1 MQKLLFFIII
11 LFSVQVFSQHDM
23 VWLNHPVYQFLKE
36 MKVKNLISTIHDD
49 TPNLSRLDVLRFLTI
64 LDSNKEKLSTIER
77 GRLSRY
83 LNEFSDDLSDEKS
96 QFLFT
101 RKSFLENLSGIFSEK
116 TKYIYAVQDT
126 MFNVYFEGIG
136 NLQYGHRFNPGVN
149 NAAIYDVG
157 FRIRGTAFEK
167 MGYQLFVAKGLAT
180 GNYDFAQVVD
190 PALNYNFKYV
200 EKLEKTPNYDFTTGY
215 LRFYD
220 EPVQNMNISVQIG
233 REKTRFGYGY
243 TNSLILSGDHA
254 DLDFVKFVFNYKSLR
269 FTSITGSTVGRFSFN
284 RFENY
289 TKYLAVNKLQLS
301 FPGVLDASIAE
312 SIIYSERGIDLAYL
326 TPLIFYK
333 FSEMSLQDRDNGAI
347 FFDLQTHFIP
357 NLELQGTFY
366 LDENILSNMAQLE
379 RFSNK
384 SAYQLGA
391 YWYSPA
397 GVENLALIFEYTK
410 IRPFVY
416 THYNYKNTAT
426 SWDQPLGHQIGPNSD
441 MIYFGSRYHI
451 SSSFQLVLD
460 YSYIRKGKNVYD
472 AAGNLIFN
480 AGGDIFEPHLDGID
494 PDMAPFLAGIVHK
507 IHDISVGFRSE
518 IARDFYVDLFYKYRS
533 DLNTSTNSVDNT
545 GFIYFKFHF
554 DY

>member
-1 MQKLLFFIII
+1 MQKLLFSIII

-36 MKVKNLISTIHDD
+36 MKVKNLITTIHDD

-64 LDSNKEKLSTIER
+64 LDSNKEKLSTVEK

-83 LNEFSDDLSDEKS
+83 LNEFSDDLSEEKS

-220 EPVQNMNISVQIG
+220 EPVQNMSISVQIG
-233 REKTRFGYGY
+233 REKTKVGYGY

-269 FTSITGSTVGRFSFN
+269 FTSMTGSTVGRFSFN

-312 SIIYSERGIDLAYL
+312 TIIYSERGIDLAYL

-384 SAYQLGA
+384 SAYQIGA
-391 YWYSPA
+391 YWYNPV
-397 GVENLALIFEYTK
+397 GVENLSLIFEYTK

-451 SSSFQLVLD
+451 SPKFQLVLD
-460 YSYIRKGKNVYD
+460 YSYIRKGKNIYD
-472 AAGNLIFN
+472 LAGNLVFN

-507 IHDISVGFRSE
+507 MHDISVGFRSE
-518 IARDFYVDLFYKYRS
+518 IARDFYIDLFYKYRS

>member
-233 REKTRFGYGY
+233 REKTKFGYGY

-391 YWYSPA
+391 YWYNPA